1 MSRTSLQRILKVDL
15 KIHPYK
21 IKLTQRLKPVDHEM
35 RRRFVNWSL
44 QKLDEDPQF
53 SKFVIFSDEAH
64 FQMDGYVNKQNCRY
78 WSDEN
83 PQELQEATQ
92 YPEKVTVWCGF

>member
-1 MSRTSLQRILKVDL
+1 M
-15 KIHPYK
+15 
-21 IKLTQRLKPVDHEM
+21 
-35 RRRFVNWSL
+35 
-44 QKLDEDPQF
+44 DENPEF

-83 PQELQEATQ
+83 PQELQEATC
-92 YPEKVTVWCGF
+92 YHARLRGVHGTN

>member
-1 MSRTSLQRILKVDL
+1 
-15 KIHPYK
+15 
-21 IKLTQRLKPVDHEM
+21 M

-44 QKLDEDPQF
+44 QKLDENPEF
-53 SKFVIFSDEAH
+53 SKFLIFNDEAH

-92 YPEKVTVWCGF
+92 YPEKVTIWCGFWWGGVISSYFF